1 VSTHSSVT
9 RTLPAD
15 IVRGISDLAPLPA
28 TAHRLMALLRG
39 DDESLGSIS
48 ALLESDQG
56 LVASLLRRANSA
68 RYMASPAR
76 TALEAVLRVGTVS
89 VLDLVIQE
97 HLRSLITAAPTYGLD
112 EDDLWLHGAAAQL
125 AARALRKER
134 PRLEIPPTADTA
146 ALLHDIGKL
155 IISRYLKVDARE
167 VTACAREHEVTW
179 SEAERRL
186 IGFDHTMIGAV
197 VAEHWK
203 FPDDVALAIRH
214 HHDAE
219 ATHDSRL
226 LDAVML
232 ANLVA
237 KMVGAGLGAEGLNFG
252 VSATVHQRLSLD
264 FELFARICLVTQDGL
279 RELVAG
285 SQVQPVDRP

>member
-1 VSTHSSVT
+1 MSTLSSIKGA
-9 RTLPAD
+9 LPAD
-15 IVRGISDLAPLPA
+15 IVRGITDLAPLPA

-39 DDESLGSIS
+39 DNESLTNIA

-76 TALEAVLRVGTVS
+76 TALEAVMRVGTVS
-89 VLDLVIQE
+89 VLDMVIQE
-97 HLRSLITAAPTYGLD
+97 HLRALITAAPTYGLD
-112 EDDLWLHGAAAQL
+112 EDDLWQHGAAAQL
-125 AARALRKER
+125 AARALRTER
-134 PRLEIPPTADTA
+134 PLLQIPATADTA

-167 VTACAREHEVTW
+167 VTAYAAQHEVTW

-186 IGFDHTMIGAV
+186 IGFDHTIIGAV
-197 VAEHWK
+197 VAEHWH
-203 FPDDVALAIRH
+203 FPADVALAIRH
-214 HHDAE
+214 HHDSG

-252 VSATVHQRLSLD
+252 VSASVHERLSLD
-264 FELFARICLVTQDGL
+264 FTVFAKICLTTQEAMRD
-279 RELVAG
+279 LVAG
-285 SQVQPVDRP
+285 SQAKP

>member
-1 VSTHSSVT
+1 MSTLPSNS
-9 RTLPAD
+9 RALPAD
-15 IVRGISDLAPLPA
+15 VVRGIADLAPLPA

-39 DDESLGSIS
+39 DDESLTGIS

-76 TALEAVLRVGTVS
+76 TAFEAVMRIGTVS

-97 HLRSLITAAPTYGLD
+97 HLRSLIAAAPTYGLD
-112 EDDLWLHGAAAQL
+112 EQDLWLHGAAAQL
-125 AARALRKER
+125 AVRALRTER
-134 PRLEIPPTADTA
+134 PLLEIPATAETA

-155 IISRYLKVDARE
+155 IISRYLKVDGRD
-167 VTACAREHEVTW
+167 VTACAREHGLTW
-179 SEAERRL
+179 TEAERRL
-186 IGFDHTMIGAV
+186 IGFDHTTIGAA
-197 VAEHWK
+197 VAEHWR

-219 ATHDSRL
+219 TTHDSRL

-232 ANLVA
+232 ANVVA

-252 VSATVHQRLSLD
+252 VSATLHERLSLD
-264 FELFARICLVTQDGL
+264 FEVFARICLTTQENIRD
-279 RELVAG
+279 LVAG
-285 SQVQPVDRP
+285 SKPPA

>member
-1 VSTHSSVT
+1 MSTLSSVT
-9 RTLPAD
+9 RALPAD
-15 IVRGISDLAPLPA
+15 VVRCISDLAPLPA
-28 TAHRLMALLRG
+28 TVHRLMALLRG
-39 DDESLGSIS
+39 DDESLTSIS

-68 RYMASPAR
+68 RYMASPVQ
-76 TALEAVLRVGTVS
+76 TALEAVMRVGTVS

-97 HLRSLITAAPTYGLD
+97 HVRSLITAAPTYGLD
-112 EDDLWLHGAAAQL
+112 ENDLWLHGAAAQL

-134 PRLEIPPTADTA
+134 PGLAIPPTADTA

-155 IISRYLKVDARE
+155 IISRYLKVDARD
-167 VTACAREHEVTW
+167 VTACAREHGVTW

-203 FPDDVALAIRH
+203 FPEDVALAIRH

-219 ATHDSRL
+219 AAHDSRL
-226 LDAVML
+226 LDTVML

-252 VSATVHQRLSLD
+252 VSATVHERLSLD
-264 FELFARICLVTQDGL
+264 FEAFARICLATQEGVRD
-279 RELVAG
+279 LVAG
-285 SQVQPVDRP
+285 SKPEA

>member
-1 VSTHSSVT
+1 VTTLSSIH
-9 RTLPAD
+9 RALPAD
-15 IVRGISDLAPLPA
+15 IVRGITDLAPMPA

-39 DDESLGSIS
+39 DDESVTNIA

-56 LVASLLRRANSA
+56 LVATLLRRANSA
-68 RYMASPAR
+68 RYAASPAR
-76 TALEAVLRVGTVS
+76 TALEAVMRVGTVS
-89 VLDLVIQE
+89 VLDIVIQE

-112 EDDLWLHGAAAQL
+112 ENDLWLHGAAAQL
-125 AARALRKER
+125 AARALRNER
-134 PRLEIPPTADTA
+134 PLLKIPSTADTA

-167 VTACAREHEVTW
+167 ITAYAREHQVTW
-179 SEAERRL
+179 SEAERCL
-186 IGFDHTMIGAV
+186 IGFDHTIIGAA
-197 VAEHWK
+197 VAEHWA
-203 FPDDVALAIRH
+203 FPADVAMAIRR

-219 ATHDSRL
+219 TQHDSRL

-252 VSATVHQRLSLD
+252 VSATIHERLQLD
-264 FELFARICLVTQDGL
+264 FDAFAKICLTTQDAV
-279 RELVAG
+279 RDLVAG
-285 SQVQPVDRP
+285 SKPQA